1 MLEEIVKIVETLD
14 ENELRIV
21 YSMLLGL
28 TT

>member
-14 ENELRIV
+14 ENERRIV